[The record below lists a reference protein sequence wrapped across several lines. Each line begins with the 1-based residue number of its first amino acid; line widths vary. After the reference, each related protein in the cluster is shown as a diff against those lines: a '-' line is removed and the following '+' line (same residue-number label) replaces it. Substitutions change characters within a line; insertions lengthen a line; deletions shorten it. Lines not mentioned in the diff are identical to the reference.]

1 MFMSVL
7 SFLALFLV
15 VYYWVSIVCMLYN
28 YAKREYFKTRTV
40 MFKIGVTVMIVI
52 AGPPVFLYY
61 ISFGR
66 KK

>member
-1 MFMSVL
+1 MFMNIV

-15 VYYWVSIVCMLYN
+15 VYYWVSIVFVLYN
-28 YAKREYFKTRTV
+28 HAKTEYFKNRTV
-40 MFKIGVTVMIVI
+40 VFKIGVTVMIVI

-61 ISFGR
+61 LSFRR